1 MSQNLA
7 KLLIIAG
14 PTASGKTAISVE
26 VAKKIHGEI
35 IVADS
40 MQVYRKLNIGTAKP
54 SLEEMA
60 GIPHHLIDIICSDET
75 FSAGAFA
82 KEASKVI
89 EAATARGNVP
99 IISGGTGLYIK
110 ALIHGLA
117 QGLPSDTAI
126 KEDIKSRLVTDGLP
140 KLYHELKSV
149 DPKTAARLSPQDK
162 QRVTRALEVY
172 YAAGTPISELQK
184 KHKFKAEKYNYLFFA
199 LRRDRK
205 ELIERIEKR
214 VDEMFEKGLVD
225 ETRMLINRFKNK
237 FEEKDI
243 SALRAIG
250 YRETVLYL
258 DGKLNLEET
267 KALVKK
273 STRDYAKRQ
282 MTWLRHQHNVNW
294 VDITENSEPQA
305 EDFITSKALNFFT

>member
-26 VAKKIHGEI
+26 VAKKIDGEI

-40 MQVYRKLNIGTAKP
+40 MQVYRELNIGTAKP
-54 SLEEMA
+54 AKAEMA
-60 GIPHHLIDIICSDET
+60 GIPHHLIDIIDPDEI

-82 KEASKVI
+82 SEASKVI
-89 EAATARGNVP
+89 EAANVRGHVP

-126 KEDIKSRLVTDGLP
+126 KEGIKSRLVNDGLP
-140 KLYHELKSV
+140 KLYEELQSI
-149 DPKTAARLSPQDK
+149 DPETASRLSPQDK
-162 QRVTRALEVY
+162 QRIMRALEVY
-172 YAAGTPISELQK
+172 YAAGIPISELQK
-184 KHKFKAEKYNYLFFA
+184 KHKFKTEKYNYLFFA
-199 LRRDRK
+199 LKRDRK

-214 VDEMFEKGLVD
+214 VNEMFEKGLVD
-225 ETRMLINRFKNK
+225 ETKELLKKFQNRFN
-237 FEEKDI
+237 EKDI

-258 DGKLNLEET
+258 EGNSIL
-267 KALVKK
+267 
-273 STRDYAKRQ
+273 KRQ
-282 MTWLRHQHNVNW
+282 KSLSKNQPA
-294 VDITENSEPQA
+294 ITPSVR
-305 EDFITSKALNFFT
+305 